1 MPKDSWLLKM
11 RYNCP
16 ISLNLG
22 TSEWVEKE
30 GQAFQHWLWGLTY
43 NNGWHSIFLVGQH
56 ENWGGEGF
64 QKVLILCV
72 FSHKPTKCLNYGG
85 KRDSVMKSVLTVK
98 QKSVC
103 ICANPPP
110 PKTRKKMLIL
120 QRGFRIPKDIKSQR
134 MHSKWRML
142 DILLKS
148 LPLMRFW
155 LTEQQVSKCLPSYHC
170 LGFWCTLIVVD
181 SLLLLNIVLLRSTAS
196 WRRYSTM

>member
-110 PKTRKKMLIL
+110 PNQEKNADLTKRFQNPKRHKK
-120 QRGFRIPKDIKSQR
+120 PKDAFKMKNAWHTFEKFALNAFLTDWAAGLKMFTQLSLSWFLMHLNCCGLFASSQ
-134 MHSKWRML
+134 HCVVEKHCF
-142 DILLKS
+142 LK
-148 LPLMRFW
+148 
-155 LTEQQVSKCLPSYHC
+155 K
-170 LGFWCTLIVVD
+170 I
-181 SLLLLNIVLLRSTAS
+181 
-196 WRRYSTM
+196 